1 MNVRIFSLL
10 FLAILA
16 TGPAVAVPLYGTEEI
31 VLRSSVS
38 YDGIAGTPN
47 PFDLGLTARVTAPS
61 GRRFTVDGFFDG
73 DGEGGSSGR
82 VFKVRISAEEPGV
95 WRWETASDVPGL
107 NGLSGRFTVEGRL
120 GGVFGQGPVGVSP
133 GRPLAFARREGRPVF
148 LVGKFLDQAAPSPLK
163 YSHTMFSEELGE
175 NDREALLA
183 RHVDLG
189 LNKINVYLANR
200 GDYGGVSTTPWVG
213 TAEAN
218 DKRRLDLSRFRMY
231 ERWVVRMRDAGMVAH
246 LWFFADDSGFG
257 DLPDGDR
264 KPLIRYAMARLSGYS
279 NTMFTLALE
288 WQEGWSP
295 AEVESHARFLQ
306 EKNPWGRLASVHG
319 TTGPFAFPNAPW
331 ADFLDVQAGNDAR
344 PEGVYALG
352 LAQRGLAAKPLLQE
366 EHGLGDE
373 DAANRRRAWAAFL
386 SGAAGVGTGAFLEH
400 LARFAET
407 VRFERLEPASRLVLA
422 GEAWAL
428 AEKQRTF
435 VFYLPEGGTVRVN
448 LRGAP
453 GPLKVRWYDPR
464 TGAFREAPPIPG
476 GKVRAFTAPS
486 DDDWALYI
494 NK

>member
-1 MNVRIFSLL
+1 MNVRILPLVSLAL
-10 FLAILA
+10 LMASSA
-16 TGPAVAVPLYGTEEI
+16 EAVPLYGTEEI
-31 VLRSSVS
+31 ALRSSVS
-38 YDGIAGTPN
+38 YDGIAGVPN
-47 PFDLGLTARVTAPS
+47 PFDLAVTARVTAPS

-82 VFKVRISAEEPGV
+82 VFKVRVCAGEPGV
-95 WRWETASDVPGL
+95 WTWETASEVPGL
-107 NGLSGRFTVEGRL
+107 DGLSGRFTVEGRL

-133 GRPLAFARREGRPVF
+133 GRPRFFARREGGPVF

-175 NDREALLA
+175 KDREALLA
-183 RHVDLG
+183 RHVALG
-189 LNKINVYLANR
+189 VNKINVYLANR

-213 TAEAN
+213 TAEGN
-218 DKRRLDLSRFRMY
+218 DKRRLDLARFRMY
-231 ERWVVRMRDAGMVAH
+231 ERWVLRMREAGMVAH
-246 LWFFADDSGFG
+246 LWLFADDSGFG
-257 DLPDGDR
+257 DLPDDDR
-264 KPLIRYAMARLSGYS
+264 KRLIRYSMARLSGS
-279 NTMFTLALE
+279 VNTMFTLALE

-344 PEGVYALG
+344 PEAVHALG

-386 SGAAGVGTGAFLEH
+386 SGAAGVGTGAFLSH

-407 VRFERLEPASRLVLA
+407 VRFERLEPASRRVLA
-422 GEAWAL
+422 GDAWAL
-428 AEKQRTF
+428 AERKRAF
-435 VFYLPEGGTVRVN
+435 VFYLPAGGTIRAN

-453 GPLKVRWYDPR
+453 GSLKVRWYDPR
-464 TGAFREAPPIPG
+464 TGAFRDAPAVPG

-494 NK
+494 YK